1 MARVRKRG
9 AAATRAA
16 APPAATESRISAR
29 WWLLLGALPLAL
41 LAATNHSVFWPDEI
55 FQTLEPAHRV
65 AFGYGFVAWEFS
77 DGARS
82 WLFPGLI
89 GALWRAAAA
98 LGLTQ
103 AAALLALAKLLM
115 AACTVVALSFA
126 WRLAALWAGPRAA
139 WLTGLLALAFP
150 PLLFFGW
157 RTLTEVPSAALLSA
171 GVWFAAPRAGEEPP
185 GGAAARRAL
194 LAGLLTGLAVFLRFQ
209 NGLFVVGLLIWLV
222 AQRRGRDALRFA
234 AGAVAVA
241 ALAGGL
247 LDWLSWG
254 APFHAFRR
262 YVAYNLL
269 EGRADAYGVSP
280 PAFYLT
286 TLRAS
291 AGLPLTLALAA
302 GLGGALL
309 TPARGPALLVAAFV
323 AVHSLVPH
331 KELRF
336 IYPVL
341 PLLLGLAA
349 AGLLHWADGLVAR
362 PSRTPAPLGAV
373 LGVGLLLAASGAWRA
388 VGLTQLELGQHP
400 LRPEV
405 AVSPWRVSAEVNTL
419 LLEAGRQRDL
429 CGLGLLGT
437 QEIWGGGYSHLHRD
451 VPLFTIVP
459 EAAIEAGDL
468 GRAAAGANY
477 VIAHRGL
484 AALAQGWRT
493 RAERSAWVLLQ
504 RNGPCGPPPP
514 SYSRIFPRG

>member
-1 MARVRKRG
+1 MARVRKR
-9 AAATRAA
+9 RAA
-16 APPAATESRISAR
+16 APRSPATPEAADTASSTHG
-29 WWLLLGALPLAL
+29 WLLLAALPLAL
-41 LAATNHSVFWPDEI
+41 LATTNHSVFWPDEI

-65 AFGYGFVAWEFS
+65 AFGYGFVSWEFT

-82 WLFPGLI
+82 WLFPGVI
-89 GALWRAAAA
+89 GGLWRGAAA
-98 LGLTQ
+98 LGLSQ
-103 AAALLALAKLLM
+103 AATLLACTKLLL
-115 AACTVVALSFA
+115 AACTLVALSFA
-126 WRLAALWAGPRAA
+126 LRLAALWAGPRAA

-171 GVWFAAPRAGEEPP
+171 GAWFAAPRDAGRPD
-185 GGAAARRAL
+185 GAARRAL

-209 NGLFVVGLLIWLV
+209 NGLFVVGLLAWLV
-222 AQRRGRDALRFA
+222 AQRRGRDALRFGG
-234 AGAVAVA
+234 GALLVA

-262 YVAYNLL
+262 YLAYNLF
-269 EGRADAYGVSP
+269 EGHAAAYGVSP
-280 PAFYLT
+280 ASFYLS
-286 TLRAS
+286 TLRSS
-291 AGLPLTLALAA
+291 AGLPLALAA
-302 GLGGALL
+302 LAGVGGALL
-309 TPARGPALLVAAFV
+309 TRARGPAWVVAGFV

-341 PLLLGLAA
+341 PLVPALAAVGLLRWGDGLAA
-349 AGLLHWADGLVAR
+349 RLSRR
-362 PSRTPAPLGAV
+362 PPSLQVV
-373 LGVGLLLAASGAWRA
+373 LGVGLLLAATGAWRA

-405 AVSPWRVSAEVNTL
+405 GVSPWRVSAEVNAL
-419 LLEAGRQRDL
+419 LLEAGRQGDL

-437 QEIWGGGYSHLHRD
+437 QEIWSGGYTYLHRD

-459 EAAIEAGDL
+459 EAAIADGDL
-468 GRAAAGANY
+468 SRTATGANY

-484 AALAQGWRT
+484 AALAPGWRAT
-493 RAERSAWVLLQ
+493 AARTAWVLLH
-504 RNGPCGPPPP
+504 RDGPCGPPPP
-514 SYSRIFPRG
+514 SYARVFPRG